1 MEELGEIN
9 YENISLIFITL
20 SLFIFDRFEGIA
32 VQETTYLKEW
42 CEECTKQYARLYCGF
57 CIQLFCQK
65 CYDLCHQPIN
75 EMSQHPHEQVDIF
88 GKSMIRPIA
97 EGDKSK
103 VIIDNTFYLPEH
115 EFEENDYK
123 SKAKVDIT
131 KENSLS
137 ISKNY
142 KASKD
147 TTNIFNGDIFE
158 VGERVL
164 FMDPETNLEA
174 YGRIVSELDMRH
186 GEVAPTLIR
195 GNESVLYY
203 IVEKIDL
210 LSSVG
215 SIDKLLKV
223 IAEKPPPPEYPLL
236 YDVQYIPFRDNKLVA
251 KELDKR
257 IAAAKAVQEL
267 GPRKHLKDE
276 VQNTRIGPETAS
288 TRFIEAMTG
297 EHSGLTPPSTP
308 RKSRIND
315 LFFDP
320 DELIPSS
327 LHGKKS
333 PSKVNIST
341 NDFVESPAS
350 AISDLEP
357 NGSPDNTI
365 KTPNTHIS
373 YKSKSI
379 QLPAMESS
387 LKTTYLPSPRVS
399 RDRLLI
405 NAISGLP
412 SGVDT
417 SKYSIQRAVKLFV
430 FSDRELCK
438 PEDRSK
444 LLRSE
449 KFQYIKNIL
458 ERVFFKVFLEL
469 QRHHF
474 RIWFNNMEYLKE
486 RQRFMLC
493 RKIQCQL
500 RIFLAKGR
508 VSKLRDCKEEMI
520 KSKWLA
526 VHQQFCY
533 CTKET
538 PYSVTMDNKLFFE
551 TAADANR
558 YAAFQRK
565 MVMKVLKAVDL
576 KRQGMLR
583 LYLRHWRDSI
593 DEFLENSLKFG
604 HFQMEVIDNENDTQL
619 LTSKEE
625 QDRIIKLHIKLQCE
639 GINSVGVDLD
649 DYENVTTMP
658 LLRDRYNVEN
668 TTIPPY
674 HPSVGVSLPSLPE
687 LYTPKTAG
695 ERLSI
700 SDERRLDTL
709 GFRGVTEGPT
719 DHSCWIIPGRLAMGR
734 IPYGMATKK
743 GKSMAI
749 LNLLFAGLNSFCSLM
764 EEEEENNLE
773 KDLGINPI
781 PTYFKSA
788 IAGARMTI
796 TTAIHDAEAIIDEN
810 TEVIDNLPV
819 FNERDPRYEKIKRE
833 RLRAQARI
841 KLATESLIRTRK
853 QLKNIPKENDA
864 SWFRQAFNMH
874 NVPSIHE
881 MNVILWNLEQRL
893 SSGANIFMYS
903 SDGHG
908 RTGYICGLLLGR
920 LYGLTYNEVLY
931 RVQACHDCM
940 KDEFGKKIHI
950 TCPQNPD
957 QRESIKLI
965 LEFTNR
971 VYKGSVFRTHT
982 DPETFGDEI
991 IRPARGTGKGI
1002 NGPKADE
1009 PLVTRINKPVQFNFD
1024 LVRDTPKPPQ
1034 SQKGRPP
1041 GDDGELSI
1049 HELYDTNN
1057 IGQAMD
1063 IIKQPKLVVLK
1074 QSKDASSIPSLRK
1087 RNKNR

>member
-1 MEELGEIN
+1 MNLLYFYQLYYIDC
-9 YENISLIFITL
+9 YF
-20 SLFIFDRFEGIA
+20 FDRFEGIA
-32 VQETTYLKEW
+32 VQEATYLKEW

-65 CYDLCHQPIN
+65 CFDLCHQPIN
-75 EMSQHPHEQVDIF
+75 ELTQHPHEQLDVF
-88 GKSMIRPIA
+88 GKSMVRPIA

-103 VIIDNTFYLPEH
+103 VVIDNSFYLPEY
-115 EFEENDYK
+115 EFEESDYK
-123 SKAKVDIT
+123 AKAKVDIT
-131 KENSLS
+131 QENSLS

-142 KASKD
+142 KASKE
-147 TTNIFNGDIFE
+147 TKNIFNGDVFE

-186 GEVAPTLIR
+186 GAVAPTLIR
-195 GNESVLYY
+195 GDGSVLYY

-210 LSSVG
+210 LSAVG

-236 YDVQYIPFRDNKLVA
+236 YDIQYIPFRDNKLVA

-288 TRFIEAMTG
+288 TRFIEAMAG

-327 LHGKKS
+327 PSGKKS
-333 PSKVNIST
+333 PTKVKKDISDIA
-341 NDFVESPAS
+341 NSPSS
-350 AISDLEP
+350 AISDLEVI
-357 NGSPDNTI
+357 GSPDNTVKSQNTFTSHNTI
-365 KTPNTHIS
+365 K
-373 YKSKSI
+373 
-379 QLPAMESS
+379 LPEMESS
-387 LKTTYLPSPRVS
+387 LKTTFLQSPRVS

-417 SKYSIQRAVKLFV
+417 AKYNVHRAVKLFV

-444 LLRSE
+444 LLQSE

-474 RIWFNNMEYLKE
+474 HIWFNNMEYLRE
-486 RQRFMLC
+486 RQRFILC
-493 RKIQCQL
+493 RKIQCQF
-500 RIFLAKGR
+500 RIYLAKIKVDKIR
-508 VSKLRDCKEEMI
+508 NQKEEMI
-520 KSKWLA
+520 KGKWLA

-551 TAADANR
+551 TATDANR

-576 KRQGMLR
+576 KRQDTLR
-583 LYLRHWRDSI
+583 LYIRHWRNSI
-593 DEFLENSLKFG
+593 DDFLENSLKFG
-604 HFQMEVIDNENDTQL
+604 HFQMEVIDNENDTHL

-625 QDRIIKLHIKLQCE
+625 QDRIVKLHLKLKSE
-639 GINSVGVDLD
+639 GINSIGANLD
-649 DYENVTTMP
+649 DYENIATMP
-658 LLRDRYNVEN
+658 LLKVRRNIEN
-668 TTIPPY
+668 TVIPPY
-674 HPSVGVSLPSLPE
+674 HPSVGISLPPLPE
-687 LYTPKTAG
+687 LYTPKSAG
-695 ERLSI
+695 ERLTI

-719 DHSCWIIPGRLAMGR
+719 DNSCWIIPGRLAMGR
-734 IPYGMATKK
+734 LPYGMATKK

-764 EEEEENNLE
+764 EENEETNLE
-773 KDLGINPI
+773 KQLGINPI

-810 TEVIDNLPV
+810 TEIVNNLPV

-841 KLATESLIRTRK
+841 KLASESLIRTRK

-864 SWFRQAFNMH
+864 SWFRQPFNMH

-881 MNVILWNLEQRL
+881 MNIILWDLEQKL

-908 RTGYICGLLLGR
+908 RTGYICGLLIGR

-931 RVQACHDCM
+931 RIQACHDCM
-940 KDEFGKKIHI
+940 KEEFGKKLHI

-957 QRESIKLI
+957 QRESLKLI
-965 LEFTNR
+965 LEYTNR
-971 VYKGSVFRTHT
+971 VYKGSTFRTHS
-982 DPETFGDEI
+982 DPETYGDEI
-991 IRPARGTGKGI
+991 VRPARGTGKGI
-1002 NGPKADE
+1002 DGPKADE
-1009 PLVTRINKPVQFNFD
+1009 PLVTRLNKPVHFNFD
-1024 LVRDTPKPPQ
+1024 IERDTLKPPQ

-1041 GDDGELSI
+1041 GDDEELNI
-1049 HELYDTNN
+1049 DELYDTKN
-1057 IGQAMD
+1057 IGQAID
-1063 IIKQPKLVVLK
+1063 IIKQPKLIVLK
-1074 QSKDASSIPSLRK
+1074 QSKDATSIPSLRI
-1087 RNKNR
+1087 KNSIKKYM